1 MSGEKL
7 RRSAEEYSKKIVLGV
22 ENLHELSI
30 VCCVSLIKND
40 FFLLFHKFSWFWCE
54 ILLDFTMLRIKLKV
68 GPRRHFSKRWEF
80 RCDASVIAWNA
91 EFIYFS
97 E

>member
-30 VCCVSLIKND
+30 VCCVSLIEND
-40 FFLLFHKFSWFWCE
+40 FFYYFISFLGFGVKYCW
-54 ILLDFTMLRIKLKV
+54 IL
-68 GPRRHFSKRWEF
+68 P
-80 RCDASVIAWNA
+80 C
-91 EFIYFS
+91 
-97 E
+97 